1 MNPLGLYVPG
11 DSLVHRLPA
20 AVKLVLLVAL
30 GAASVLLRS
39 PVADA
44 VALLAVIA
52 CYGLAGFS
60 PVTAVRQVW
69 PMRWILLFILAFQ
82 WWVRGWQSAIV
93 VVGVIAVLVTAAAL
107 VTLTTRT
114 SALVAVIVAVCRPLR
129 VVGADA
135 DRVGLVIALAIRAV
149 PIVAGFASEIRDAQ
163 RARGARPDPRVYAA
177 PLIVRSLRHA
187 DAVGEALA
195 ARGLD

>member
-20 AVKLVLLVAL
+20 GVKLVLLVAL

-39 PVADA
+39 PVAVA

-129 VVGADA
+129 VVGVDA

>member
-11 DSLVHRLPA
+11 DSPLHRLPA
-20 AVKLVLLVAL
+20 GIKLLLLVAL
-30 GAASVLLRS
+30 GIASVFLRS
-39 PVADA
+39 PLAVGVAA
-44 VALLAVIA
+44 VAVMA
-52 CYGLAGFS
+52 CYAVAGFT
-60 PVTAVRQVW
+60 PVTATRQVW
-69 PMRWILLFILAFQ
+69 PMRWILLFIVAFQ
-82 WWVRGWQSAIV
+82 WWVRGWQSAVV
-93 VVGVIAVLVTAAAL
+93 VVGVIAVLVMAAAL

-114 SALVAVIVAVCRPLR
+114 SAMVDVIVSVCRPLR
-129 VVGADA
+129 ILGVDP

-149 PIVAGFASEIRDAQ
+149 PIISGFAAEIRDAQ
-163 RARGARPDPRVYAA
+163 RARGARPSPRDYAA

>member
-39 PVADA
+39 PVAVA

-129 VVGADA
+129 VVGVDA

-187 DAVGEALA
+187 DSVGEALA

>member
-39 PVADA
+39 PVAVA

-82 WWVRGWQSAIV
+82 WWVRGWHSAIV

-129 VVGADA
+129 VVGVDA

>member
-11 DSLVHRLPA
+11 DSPIHRLPA
-20 AVKLVLLVAL
+20 WVKLIILVLVGVSSVFLRQPLLV
-30 GAASVLLRS
+30 GAAL
-39 PVADA
+39 A
-44 VALLAVIA
+44 VVIA
-52 CYGLAGFS
+52 CYAVAGFR
-60 PVTAVRQVW
+60 PVMAARQVW
-69 PMRWILLFILAFQ
+69 PMRWILLFILVFQ
-82 WWVRGWQSAIV
+82 WWAQGWQSAV
-93 VVGVIAVLVTAAAL
+93 GVVGVIAVLVMAAAL

-114 SALVAVIVAVCRPLR
+114 SALVSVIVTACRPLR
-129 VVGADA
+129 VFGVDP

-149 PIVAGFASEIRDAQ
+149 PIVTGFAAEIRDAQ
-163 RARGARPDPRVYAA
+163 RARGARPSPRAYAA

>member
-11 DSLVHRLPA
+11 TSPIHRLPA
-20 AVKLVLLVAL
+20 AVKLIVLVIV
-30 GAASVLLRS
+30 GIASVFLRQPLAVGAS
-39 PVADA
+39 LVVVMACYA
-44 VALLAVIA
+44 VA
-52 CYGLAGFS
+52 GFT
-60 PVTAVRQVW
+60 PVMAARQVW

-82 WWVRGWQSAIV
+82 WWVQGWQSAV
-93 VVGVIAVLVTAAAL
+93 GVVGVIVVLVMAAAL

-114 SALVAVIVAVCRPLR
+114 SALVSVIVTTCRPLR
-129 VVGADA
+129 GFGVDP

-149 PIVAGFASEIRDAQ
+149 PIVAGFATEIRDAQ
-163 RARGARPDPRVYAA
+163 RARGARPSPRAYAA

>member
-11 DSLVHRLPA
+11 DSLLHRLPA
-20 AVKLVLLVAL
+20 GIKLLLLVAL
-30 GAASVLLRS
+30 GVASVFLRS
-39 PVADA
+39 PLAISAA
-44 VALLAVIA
+44 VVVVLA
-52 CYGLAGFS
+52 CYALAGFT

-69 PMRWILLFILAFQ
+69 PMRWFLLFILAFQ
-82 WWVRGWQSAIV
+82 WWVRGWQSAVV
-93 VVGVIAVLVTAAAL
+93 VVGVIAVLVMAAAL

-114 SALVAVIVAVCRPLR
+114 SAMVDVIVSVCRPLR
-129 VVGADA
+129 VVGVDP

-149 PIVAGFASEIRDAQ
+149 PIVAGFAAEIRDAQ
-163 RARGARPDPRVYAA
+163 RARGARSSPRVYAA

>member
-11 DSLVHRLPA
+11 DSIIHRLPA
-20 AVKLVLLVAL
+20 AVKLLVLVAV
-30 GAASVLLRS
+30 GVASVFLRQ
-39 PVADA
+39 PLAVG
-44 VALLAVIA
+44 VALMVVIA
-52 CYGLAGFS
+52 CYAVAGFS
-60 PVTAVRQVW
+60 PVTALRQVW
-69 PMRWILLFILAFQ
+69 PLRWILLFIVAFQ
-82 WWVRGWQSAIV
+82 WWVRDWQSAFTVAGVIV
-93 VVGVIAVLVTAAAL
+93 VLVMMAAL

-114 SALVAVIVAVCRPLR
+114 SALVEVIVTVCRPLR
-129 VVGADA
+129 GVGVDP

-149 PIVAGFASEIRDAQ
+149 PIVAGYAAEIRDAQ
-163 RARGARPDPRVYAA
+163 RARGARPSPRAYAA

>member
-1 MNPLGLYVPG
+1 
-11 DSLVHRLPA
+11 
-20 AVKLVLLVAL
+20 
-30 GAASVLLRS
+30 
-39 PVADA
+39 
-44 VALLAVIA
+44 
-52 CYGLAGFS
+52 
-60 PVTAVRQVW
+60 
-69 PMRWILLFILAFQ
+69 MRWILLFILAFQ

-129 VVGADA
+129 VVGVDA

>member
-20 AVKLVLLVAL
+20 GVKLVLLVAL

-39 PVADA
+39 PMAVA

-129 VVGADA
+129 VVGVDA

>member
-39 PVADA
+39 PVAVA

-129 VVGADA
+129 VVGVDA